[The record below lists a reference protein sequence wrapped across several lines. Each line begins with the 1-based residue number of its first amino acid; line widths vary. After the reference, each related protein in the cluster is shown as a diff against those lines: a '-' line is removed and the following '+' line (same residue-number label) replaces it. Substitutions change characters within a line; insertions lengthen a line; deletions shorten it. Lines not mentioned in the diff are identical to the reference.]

1 MDKTYDFIVNLHSRT
16 GKAKEIWES
25 LEEILTKDGVSY
37 RIHITEYVGHA
48 TKIAEDL
55 TADDAYHFL
64 VVAGGDGTIN
74 EVLNGIRDLSKV
86 SFGYLPL
93 GSANDFARGLH
104 ITAEPE
110 VILRQ
115 ILASETEDA
124 YDLGQVCCGGQTRRF
139 AISAGAGID
148 AAVCREAL
156 TSRLKVF
163 LNRFHLGKLTYGLL
177 TVAELFRAPFVSG
190 KVELTDGREFHMKN
204 IIFTAAMNFP
214 CEGGGVPMAPSADAH
229 DGKLSACLVYG
240 IPRFLC
246 LCAFP
251 FLIAGKHENIR
262 GFEIVE
268 AEELHVVFDK
278 PMVVHA
284 DGEDCGDQTDVTFR
298 GLPGALHMPHLD

>member
-37 RIHITEYVGHA
+37 RVHITEYVGHA

-148 AAVCREAL
+148 AAVCRDRQ
-156 TSRLKVF
+156 T
-163 LNRFHLGKLTYGLL
+163 LL
-177 TVAELFRAPFVSG
+177 P
-190 KVELTDGREFHMKN
+190 
-204 IIFTAAMNFP
+204 
-214 CEGGGVPMAPSADAH
+214 
-229 DGKLSACLVYG
+229 
-240 IPRFLC
+240 
-246 LCAFP
+246 
-251 FLIAGKHENIR
+251 
-262 GFEIVE
+262 
-268 AEELHVVFDK
+268 
-278 PMVVHA
+278 
-284 DGEDCGDQTDVTFR
+284 
-298 GLPGALHMPHLD
+298 LP